1 MKSSSATGSPSPLG
15 DDTNAHI
22 VALVGAL
29 LPIWARHLGAAR
41 SQSEAAVAQ
50 MLAAFAEI
58 APHLQRPSSAEAPGS
73 EPRAAAV
80 ERMYMGFQ
88 YQDRIN
94 QLMALLLE
102 DMNRLASLVSHN
114 TEAKTLLSTDAWLA
128 RLESQYAMAEQRG
141 HRAGETGAGDTETVF
156 F

>member
-1 MKSSSATGSPSPLG
+1 MTTPPPGE
-15 DDTNAHI
+15 DTNAHI
-22 VALVGAL
+22 VALLGAL
-29 LPIWARHLGAAR
+29 LPIWARHLDAAR

-50 MLAAFAEI
+50 MLAAFAEL
-58 APHLQRPSSAEAPGS
+58 APRLHDSSTAPGANGGAS
-73 EPRAAAV
+73 ANGAM

-128 RLESQYAMAEQRG
+128 RLESQYAMAEQREN
-141 HRAGETGAGDTETVF
+141 HAADNGADDTETVF